1 MTSTTTKSGTS
12 STAFALS
19 LASGVIII
27 LGGILPW
34 ILFANFQA
42 SPMGSMMGGMMGYS
56 WGSGP
61 LFMAGGWL
69 FPLPLVTGTMVLFG
83 AIMMNA
89 RPYETRNWGT
99 IVLVF
104 SVIGLVGM
112 GLSTLGGI
120 IGIVA
125 GAVALST
132 RNGR

>member
-1 MTSTTTKSGTS
+1 
-12 STAFALS
+12 
-19 LASGVIII
+19 
-27 LGGILPW
+27 
-34 ILFANFQA
+34 
-42 SPMGSMMGGMMGYS
+42 MGSMMRGMMGYS

-61 LFMAGGWL
+61 GFMAGGWL
-69 FPLPLVTGTMVLFG
+69 FPLPLVAGTMVLFG

-89 RPYETRNWGT
+89 RPHETRNWGT